1 MGPCPGS
8 EDPSTKFFFFF
19 LFSIPS
25 FLFAS
30 LDVSLSMNLGL
41 NISLNDFSEI
51 GVNQVGS
58 QSTIHSADDERM
70 ANP

>member
-1 MGPCPGS
+1 
-8 EDPSTKFFFFF
+8 
-19 LFSIPS
+19 
-25 FLFAS
+25 
-30 LDVSLSMNLGL
+30 MNLGL